1 MESGSSDSDMDLDR
15 LGVEMDLRKVC
26 RMTEP
31 DRMKNVNDQHARLD
45 DINYDNNL
53 DCSVPH
59 QGCTHCELKKH
70 DDRGCWKR
78 LTCQKCVRKGH
89 LDFKYFCACAACRN
103 VHECGKCPMEVL

>member
-26 RMTEP
+26 MITEP

-53 DCSVPH
+53 DCCLIRDVPI
-59 QGCTHCELKKH
+59 
-70 DDRGCWKR
+70 
-78 LTCQKCVRKGH
+78 V
-89 LDFKYFCACAACRN
+89 N
-103 VHECGKCPMEVL
+103 